1 MTGLDAPYILCAYV
15 AKETA
20 MTVKVRII
28 RIGNSRGIRIPKTI
42 LEECGLEDTVELHA
56 REGKLIVKPAGIARQ
71 GWEEAY
77 RRMAE
82 AKDDALLDESIATT
96 WDKATWRW

>member
-1 MTGLDAPYILCAYV
+1 MTIKA
-15 AKETA
+15 
-20 MTVKVRII
+20 RII

-42 LEECGLEDTVELHA
+42 LEECHLEDTVELQA
-56 REGKLIVKPAGIARQ
+56 QEGKLVVKPVGMVRQ

-82 AKDDALLDESIATT
+82 AKEDFLLDETTATD
-96 WDKATWRW
+96 WDKSEWRW

>member
-1 MTGLDAPYILCAYV
+1 
-15 AKETA
+15 

-42 LEECGLEDTVELHA
+42 LEECGLEDAVELQA
-56 REGKLIVKPAGIARQ
+56 REGRLVVKPAGKARQ

-77 RRMAE
+77 RRMAGSR
-82 AKDDALLDESIATT
+82 DDALLDEPFASD
-96 WDKATWRW
+96 WDKAKWRW

>member
-1 MTGLDAPYILCAYV
+1 
-15 AKETA
+15 

-42 LEECGLEDTVELHA
+42 LEECRLEDTVELQA
-56 REGKLIVKPAGIARQ
+56 QEGKLVVQPIRTARQ

-77 RRMAE
+77 HRMAE
-82 AKDDALLDESIATT
+82 AKADALLDEPVVTDWEKT
-96 WDKATWRW
+96 EWRW